1 MAVFPD
7 NKPGNV
13 NQAHRPQMS
22 KQGTDNHHCSPSPSW
37 PIAQQFRGK
46 CAYISPNAPS
56 LMPIKNQDLCPKGL
70 SHHAYLSVGRTYRDL
85 LPEASAG
92 SAILSLSDKI
102 ANAGV

>member
-56 LMPIKNQDLCPKGL
+56 LMPIKTRTSALKG
-70 SHHAYLSVGRTYRDL
+70 SVTMPTSLWGGPTETSFQKL
-85 LPEASAG
+85 LQG
-92 SAILSLSDKI
+92 QRF
-102 ANAGV
+102 